1 MEVNIA
7 IQIDSNGQAAVDVQ
21 TQPTP
26 VNEVPVASAPASTGE
41 VEVLLSLARTGKRY
55 AKAQLRRYPGNVLH
69 IQLDAP
75 GVPGGNRGYGNSFNV
90 PCDPAF
96 LDMLDR
102 ITGVQS

>member
-7 IQIDSNGQAAVDVQ
+7 IQIDSKGQATGDGQPQVE
-21 TQPTP
+21 QPTP
-26 VNEVPVASAPASTGE
+26 VNEVPASAGE
-41 VEVLLSLARTGKRY
+41 VEVLLSLANTGKRY

-90 PCDPAF
+90 PCDRAF
-96 LDMLDR
+96 LDMLH
-102 ITGVQS
+102 